1 MIRLALIGG
10 GWQAAHQLAQAIL
23 RFRELSITAIV
34 PEHGDTEG
42 EEIVRASDGSIVV
55 STLDTLLAEY
65 SDTFDAAIVRS
76 HLSRRVSVACLVA
89 RAGKHVLV
97 QSPMASSSEEA
108 TRLLNA
114 CNSAGVKLM
123 VGCSWR
129 FRPSIVAVKRALES
143 GKLGRPIFLR
153 IHAWMPQVVSTS
165 TPFLPELVE
174 LLDLSLWIYGELPNE
189 IFGMAGPGYDM
200 PGKQTSDLHSHLAF
214 PSEGMALV
222 SLTHSLCSSSGY
234 NCLTLIGS
242 SGAAYA
248 DDHNQSQL
256 LYKGGQPAAIKTGE
270 ELQELIGLLREFT
283 ESIVQDRLSSLTSTE
298 GKDALVLAE
307 WVLKSA
313 TERHPIRRIGDLY
326 EPRL

>member
-10 GWQAAHQLAQAIL
+10 GWQAANQLAQAIL

-34 PEHGDTEG
+34 PEYGEMEG
-42 EEIVRASDGSIVV
+42 EKIRKSDGSIVV
-55 STLDTLLAEY
+55 ATLETLIAEY
-65 SDTFDAAIVRS
+65 SDAFDAAIVGS
-76 HLSRRVSVACLVA
+76 HLSHRVSVACLVA

-108 TRLLNA
+108 NRLLNA

-123 VGCSWR
+123 VGSSCR

-143 GKLGRPIFLR
+143 GKLGRPVFLR
-153 IHAWMPQVVSTS
+153 IHAWIPQVVSTS
-165 TPFLPELVE
+165 PPFLPELVE
-174 LLDLSLWIYGELPNE
+174 LLDLTHWIFGEHPTE
-189 IFGMAGPGYDM
+189 IFAMAGPGSDM
-200 PGKQTSDLHSHLAF
+200 PGKQTCELNSHLAF
-214 PSEGMALV
+214 PTEGMALV
-222 SLTHSLCSSSGY
+222 SLTHSLPSGSGY

-256 LYKGGQPAAIKTGE
+256 LYKGELPAAIKTGE
-270 ELQELIGLLREFT
+270 ELQELIGLLREFA
-283 ESIVQDRLSSLTSTE
+283 ESIVQDRLPSPTGTE

-313 TERHPIRRIGDLY
+313 SERHPIRRIGDLY